1 MSTSAKSNSC
11 PATKLSSSSKP
22 KSTAQV
28 SKIAK
33 LRTNITPG
41 TVLILLS
48 GRFRG
53 RRVVFLKQLSSG
65 LLLVTGPYKFNGV
78 PLKRVNQ
85 AYVISTSTKVDIKDI
100 QLDDNVNDEFFK
112 KVSASKSSTLL
123 AKATTF
129 FAKDSDKKVLSSA
142 RKNAQVSVDN
152 QLIPVIK
159 KTPLLRSYIGSRFA
173 LKKGQAPHSMKF

>member
-1 MSTSAKSNSC
+1 MSSSAKGNSC
-11 PATKLSSSSKP
+11 PVPKPSSDSKP
-22 KSTAQV
+22 KSTC
-28 SKIAK
+28 KTTKTPK

-53 RRVVFLKQLSSG
+53 RRVVFLKQLPSG

-85 AYVISTSTKVDIKDI
+85 AYVIATSTKVDIKSI
-100 QLDDNVNDEFFK
+100 QLDGDVNDEFFK
-112 KVSASKSSTLL
+112 KSSSPKSSS
-123 AKATTF
+123 F
-129 FAKDSDKKVLSSA
+129 FAQASDKKVLSSA

-152 QLIPVIK
+152 QLIPLVK
-159 KTPLLRSYIGSRFA
+159 KTPLLRSYIGSRFS
-173 LKKGQAPHSMKF
+173 LKKGQVPHSMKF

>member
-22 KSTAQV
+22 KSTTQV

-78 PLKRVNQ
+78 PLKRMNQ

-100 QLDDNVNDEFFK
+100 QFDNNVNDEFFK
-112 KVSASKSSTLL
+112 KVSSSKSS
-123 AKATTF
+123 TF